1 LWATC
6 DVASND
12 ATSLTIAA
20 IALHLRN
27 VQAKVRVALQEQAA
41 IGVHSS
47 SSNATAETDAVTAA
61 QHTAALQQ
69 LQAVTDLLQ
78 QQDTVLRSAV
88 FSRSACAAS
97 CTVLLPSLSNSDD
110 NNTNNNNHDNS
121 TASAA
126 AADAAME
133 QLWEDDSIV
142 QEADVGDDV
151 SDDVSL
157 PGASPATAKLLFSRL
172 GVKVAVNR
180 S

>member
-1 LWATC
+1 
-6 DVASND
+6 
-12 ATSLTIAA
+12 
-20 IALHLRN
+20 
-27 VQAKVRVALQEQAA
+27 
-41 IGVHSS
+41 
-47 SSNATAETDAVTAA
+47 
-61 QHTAALQQ
+61 
-69 LQAVTDLLQ
+69 
-78 QQDTVLRSAV
+78 VLRSAV

-121 TASAA
+121 TAAAA

-133 QLWEDDSIV
+133 QFWEDDSV
-142 QEADVGDDV
+142 LQEADVGDDV